1 METREELLNGLYY
14 TKDMIS
20 KILAD
25 QNEQVRIASQY
36 RNEEQGIDTTRL
48 KNCIWIW
55 VAVAVAA
62 VTPFYLVHG
71 VHTGNLYDPILLLFT
86 GGMALR
92 GWKKGKRGKKFWT
105 CLTVISIAIT
115 LYSYWWYLSLWLMAI
130 PAGMVTAFVISYAIR
145 KKNAQ
150 VAVNNAAI
158 NRHNIE
164 TRARYDAVTERI
176 QQLIDEMFNR
186 TSAWYPQSYYSL
198 NAVNFFINVVENFRA
213 DSVKEMVNL
222 LEATREQENMKRV
235 QDEINRNLQQQTL
248 NQEKINRQLQYANVM
263 NIVSMFQQSN
273 MTAAMNANTQAMMN
287 NTSAVNANNRAVTDN
302 TNAVKKIYDRMF

>member
-25 QNEQVRIASQY
+25 QNEQVKIASQY
-36 RNEEQGIDTTRL
+36 MKEEQGIDTTGL
-48 KNCIWIW
+48 ENLIWIW

-62 VTPFYLVHG
+62 VTPFYLVNG
-71 VHTGNLYDPILLLFT
+71 VRTGNLYDPILMLFT

-92 GWKKGKRGKKFWT
+92 GWKKGKRRKKFWT
-105 CLTVISIAIT
+105 CLTVNFVVII
-115 LYSYWWYLSLWLMAI
+115 LYSYWWYPYFWLMTI
-130 PAGMVTAFVISYAIR
+130 PAGTVTALVISYTIR

-164 TRARYDAVTERI
+164 TRARYDVVTEEL
-176 QQLIDEMFNR
+176 QMLIDEMFNQ

-198 NAVNFFINVVENFRA
+198 NAVQFFINVVENYRA
-213 DSVKEMVNL
+213 DSIKEMVNL
-222 LEATREQENMKRV
+222 FEATREQENMKRA
-235 QDEINRNLQQQTL
+235 QEDIIRNLQQQTL
-248 NQEKINRQLQYANVM
+248 NQEKINRQLQFANVM
-263 NIVSMFQQSN
+263 NIASMFQQSN
-273 MTAAMNANTQAMMN
+273 MMEAMNANTRAVMAN
-287 NTSAVNANNRAVTDN
+287 KGAVNSVNSTLREGVRL
-302 TNAVKKIYDRMF
+302 K